1 MNAEFE
7 LADRSG
13 HSTHLDLCHA
23 AIHKQL
29 DAVDKAAVI
38 GSEKTTAL
46 AISSGV
52 PIQDIVSWLSTNSLL
67 SSLVQM
73 INQESEPCQD

>member
-7 LADRSG
+7 WLADRSG

-38 GSEKTTAL
+38 GSEKDRRSRGRAT
-46 AISSGV
+46 V
-52 PIQDIVSWLSTNSLL
+52 QQDIVSLLSTIL
-67 SSLVQM
+67 STALH
-73 INQESEPCQD
+73 